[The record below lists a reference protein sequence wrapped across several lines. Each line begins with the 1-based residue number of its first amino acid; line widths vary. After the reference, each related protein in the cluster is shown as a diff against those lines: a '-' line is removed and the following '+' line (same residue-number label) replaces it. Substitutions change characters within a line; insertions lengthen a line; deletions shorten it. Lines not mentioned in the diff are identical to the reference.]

1 MKTRKGRSVFD
12 HEAWAFFGIIATGVF
27 GYLTSKLKVRS
38 DIEAKQGDSV
48 RQDMKF
54 IVDNLRADVESL
66 KSENREIRENFENIE
81 RRLDESEDNLRWA
94 MGDLRRILTYLKE
107 RYGDEGPGLSVP
119 VRRLLRRQHG

>member
-1 MKTRKGRSVFD
+1 MFD
-12 HEAWAFFGIIATGVF
+12 HEAWTFFGIIATGVF

-66 KSENREIRENFENIE
+66 KSENREIRKNFNDIE

-107 RYGDEGPGLSVP
+107 RYGDEGPSLSVP
-119 VRRLLRRQHG
+119 VKHLLRRQHG

>member
-1 MKTRKGRSVFD
+1 MFD
-12 HEAWAFFGIIATGVF
+12 HEAWAFFGIVATGIF
-27 GYLTSKLKVRS
+27 SYFTSKLKVRS
-38 DIEAKQGDSV
+38 DIEAKQSDSV

-66 KSENREIRENFENIE
+66 KSENREIRESCENIE

>member
-1 MKTRKGRSVFD
+1 MFD

-38 DIEAKQGDSV
+38 DAEAKQGDSV

-54 IVDNLRADVESL
+54 IVDNLRADVEGL
-66 KSENREIRENFENIE
+66 KAENREIRENCESIE

-94 MGDLRRILTYLKE
+94 MGDLRRILTYLKD

-119 VRRLLRRQHG
+119 VMRLLRGEHG